1 MKFLPI
7 LLAGALV
14 SCSSISKETYT
25 ERRILTYPKKSTP
38 HIKDMYLQEPK
49 TQTHQIIQHPE
60 PQAETPVADF
70 DYINPDLP
78 TNDTITIGSTK
89 QDVAGVLGSPTK
101 VQKGV
106 DTDMW
111 WYKSSYIVFD
121 SAGQVEGY
129 SENGTPLK
137 ISIQ

>member
-1 MKFLPI
+1 
-7 LLAGALV
+7 
-14 SCSSISKETYT
+14 
-25 ERRILTYPKKSTP
+25 
-38 HIKDMYLQEPK
+38 MYLQEPK
-49 TQTHQIIQHPE
+49 TQTHQILQQPE
-60 PQAETPVADF
+60 PQAATPVDDF

-89 QDVAGVLGSPTK
+89 QDVARVLGNPTK

-106 DTDMW
+106 DDDMW

-121 SAGQVEGY
+121 SAGQIEGY

>member
-1 MKFLPI
+1 
-7 LLAGALV
+7 
-14 SCSSISKETYT
+14 
-25 ERRILTYPKKSTP
+25 
-38 HIKDMYLQEPK
+38 MYLQEPK
-49 TQTHQIIQHPE
+49 TQTHQNIQQPE
-60 PQAETPVADF
+60 PQAATPVDDF

-89 QDVAGVLGSPTK
+89 QDVARVLGNPTK

-106 DTDMW
+106 DDDMW

-121 SAGQVEGY
+121 SAGQIEGY